1 MHHQGLPR
9 LALLTSVLLL
19 AAGVVRPVGRQS
31 QQTPPARTLAAGAV
45 SMTVD
50 FLALTRDNQPVL
62 DLRPEEV
69 ILKVDGKTRALR
81 SLALMSVG
89 AGSDTSSRPA
99 SEPPPA
105 PFATNDISDGGRAF
119 VLMIDDE
126 TIRVGNEQPVR
137 DAVSHFLTGLS
148 SRDRVAIVTLP
159 HGGLKVDF
167 TSDRTRVRQALQ
179 QITGQSND
187 RETAMDAAVRT
198 RTTLQ
203 QLTGWLENLGGG
215 QGPTTVVLFS
225 SSLMGVR
232 GSIGGMGRASAG
244 SAVDSVNMGQ
254 IRQEDFNY
262 VGEAAAAAHV
272 QFYVVQHDSMI
283 ASAPAAAASSASST
297 DSNNTR
303 AGLENLASVTGGVLL
318 SLAGS
323 GGDTALTR
331 IARETSAYWAATFD
345 AESNE
350 RNGINH
356 LLSLKV
362 SRDGVTVRVRPTLPI
377 AKPDSS
383 AARPSP
389 TSPHA
394 MLLESRTYRELPIRV
409 VSYASRNSDGQ
420 IKIVAVA
427 EAVDPGVTLAAAEA
441 GLFDDAG
448 HLLKQWAPLPSDLG
462 SNRVIGAFSGI
473 TKGNYRLRFAAT
485 DAAGH
490 RGTADCEV
498 AAELVSAGTM
508 KLSDLVL
515 GLSREGRFM
524 PRLQFGSEPVA
535 LAYLDMYG
543 GQAGQKIVVMI
554 EVSTTLNG
562 PAFLAVQ
569 PAVDATSEP
578 DRFNV
583 TAAIPLGALPAG
595 DYVIRALV
603 NLEGQPEGR
612 VVRTLRKLR
621 L

>member
-1 MHHQGLPR
+1 
-9 LALLTSVLLL
+9 VFLL
-19 AAGVVRPVGRQS
+19 ATGVVRPAGFQNP
-31 QQTPPARTLAAGAV
+31 QTPPARTLAAGSA

-50 FLALTRDNQPVL
+50 FLALNREGQPVL
-62 DLRPEEV
+62 DLKPEEV
-69 ILKVDGKTRALR
+69 TLKVDGKTRTLR

-89 AGSDTSSRPA
+89 AGSDSSNNPA

-105 PFATNDISDGGRAF
+105 PFVTNDLSDGGRAF

-126 TIRVGNEQPVR
+126 SLKIGNEQPVR
-137 DAVSHFLTGLS
+137 DAINKFLTGLS

-167 TSDRTRVRQALQ
+167 TNDRTKVRQALQ
-179 QITGQSND
+179 FITGQWNE
-187 RETAMDAAVRT
+187 RETALEAAVRS

-203 QLTGWLENLGGG
+203 ELTGWLENLGGG

-232 GSIGGMGRASAG
+232 QSIGQMGSMSSG
-244 SAVDSVNMGQ
+244 SANIGQGQ
-254 IRQEDFNY
+254 IRQEDFQF
-262 VGEAAAAAHV
+262 VGEAAAKARV
-272 QFYVVQHDSMI
+272 QFYVVQHDQMI
-283 ASAPAAAASSASST
+283 ASAPSAATSGS
-297 DSNNTR
+297 DSNSTR
-303 AGLENLASVTGGVLL
+303 AGLENLTGQTGGPLL
-318 SLAGS
+318 SLVGS

-377 AKPDSS
+377 PKPDAS

-394 MLLESRTYRELPIRV
+394 MLLESRSYRELPIRV
-409 VSYASRNSDGQ
+409 LGYASRNSDGQ
-420 IKIVAVA
+420 IKVIAAA
-427 EAVDPGVTLAAAEA
+427 ETVDPGVTLAAAEA
-441 GLFDDAG
+441 GLFDDTG
-448 HLLKQWAPLPSDLG
+448 HLLKQWAPLPTDLG
-462 SNRVIGAFSGI
+462 SNRVVGAFPGI
-473 TKGNYRLRFAAT
+473 PKGNYRLRFAAT

-490 RGTADCEV
+490 RGTADCDV
-498 AAELVSAGTM
+498 AAELIPAGTM
-508 KLSDLVL
+508 QLSDLVL

-524 PRLQFGSEPVA
+524 PRLQFGPEPVA

-543 GQAGQKIVVMI
+543 GVAGAKITVML
-554 EVSTTLNG
+554 EVSQTLNG
-562 PAFLAVQ
+562 PAFLAIQ
-569 PAVDATSEP
+569 PAVDATTEA

-583 TAAIPLGALPAG
+583 TAAIPVGALPPG
-595 DYVIRALV
+595 DYVVRAIIG
-603 NLEGQPEGR
+603 LEGQPEGR
-612 VVRTLRKLR
+612 VVRTLRKVR
-621 L
+621 